1 MADTIV
7 QQILRNSLVLSYAE
21 IGEIHPEWSKIAVD
35 DYFYKQSNINTLALS
50 AEGVEAQVIL
60 NTENIQIN
68 ADNIVVVEGN
78 LSDHITNTTGAHA
91 ASAISFD
98 NSGGLAA
105 TDVQG
110 AIDEVDGD
118 LATHVNADSAHGAS
132 GDVVGNT
139 DFATGGT
146 GGVVNLAANVADP
159 SVTTTAI
166 ATVDV
171 GAAPVVYSQAYTQS
185 QTNLINECKA
195 KINSLVN
202 SDVLDLI
209 TQLNAFLAANQT
221 AKQMA

>member
-50 AEGVEAQVIL
+50 AEGVETQVIL

-78 LSDHITNTTGAHA
+78 LSDHIGNTDGAHA

-110 AIDEVDGD
+110 AIDEVNGD
-118 LATHVNADSAHGAS
+118 LATHVNADSAHGAG

-139 DFATGGT
+139 DFATASV

-166 ATVDV
+166 STVDV
-171 GAAPVVYSQAYTQS
+171 GAAPVAYSQAYTQS